1 MSSQWG
7 SQKLLQCVSWTHS
20 LPFWLITLFRL
31 NKMAISSKARK
42 PEKFESQ
49 NSLKLSFTNIRG
61 QPSYFV
67 GCEYPPWIKL
77 SWCPC
82 FIWNKTE
89 KLIRFKQYLCKG
101 LSSFNSKGFCYSY
114 TWPCNLCNAETRF
127 CAGIIFRKLW
137 GFLFMFLTGFTS
149 FGVLLPFPIR
159 ITIFFFVQGFW
170 CYII

>member
-49 NSLKLSFTNIRG
+49 NSLKLSFTNIRS

-170 CYII
+170 CYFI